1 MDARRAATIGNA
13 DMRAWARDNGWPDLS
28 SRGRIPPEVRAAFE
42 DEHGAPVDVDEDL
55 SSMDESGLDEDENS
69 AWSAA
74 AYVAEYIGPPP
85 ATLDEAR
92 ERAGR
97 DPEPAHLT
105 GARRPRG
112 HRQRK
117 PPSDDPATTIKVTK
131 AIRDDITGKVAFWLM
146 LPAEPWMRVDPYCGG
161 AYADSIDRI
170 AVKLAPIL
178 CLSPQVVT
186 WFTKSS
192 VFFMWTELLMAC
204 RPVAEAVIA
213 HHVTRRITINNQGE
227 PVENPRGGMDFSAYS
242 SRQPAPAAASAAA

>member
-1 MDARRAATIGNA
+1 MDARRAATVGNA
-13 DMRAWARDNGWPDLS
+13 DLRAWARDNGWPELGG
-28 SRGRIPPEVRAAFE
+28 RGRIPPEVRAAFE
-42 DEHGAPVDVDEDL
+42 EEHGAAVDVDEDL
-55 SSMDESGLDEDENS
+55 SALDESGLDEDENS

-74 AYVAEYIGPPP
+74 AYVTEYIGPPP
-85 ATLDEAR
+85 ATLEEAR

-105 GARRPRG
+105 GTTRRRG
-112 HRQRK
+112 QRK
-117 PPSDDPATTIKVTK
+117 PRQPASEQPAPKVTK

-161 AYADSIDRI
+161 EYANNVDQI

-178 CLSPQVVT
+178 CLSPQVVQ

-213 HHVTRRITINNQGE
+213 HHVTRRIAINSQGE

-242 SRQPAPAAASAAA
+242 SRQPNPAAASAAA

>member
-1 MDARRAATIGNA
+1 MDARRAATVGNA
-13 DMRAWARDNGWPDLS
+13 DLRAWARDNGWPELGG
-28 SRGRIPPEVRAAFE
+28 RGRIPPEVRAAFE
-42 DEHGAPVDVDEDL
+42 EAHGAAVDVDEDDL
-55 SSMDESGLDEDENS
+55 SALDESGLDEDEE
-69 AWSAA
+69 AWSTE
-74 AYVAEYIGPPP
+74 EYMTPGQPEAPP

-105 GARRPRG
+105 GTTRRRG
-112 HRQRK
+112 QRK
-117 PPSDDPATTIKVTK
+117 PRQPASEQPAPKVTK

-161 AYADSIDRI
+161 EYANNVDQI

-178 CLSPQVVT
+178 CLSPQVVQ

-213 HHVTRRITINNQGE
+213 HHVTRRIAINSQGE

-242 SRQPAPAAASAAA
+242 SRQPNPAAASAAA

>member
-1 MDARRAATIGNA
+1 MDARRAATVGNA
-13 DMRAWARDNGWPDLS
+13 DLRAWARDNGWPDLGG
-28 SRGRIPPEVRAAFE
+28 RGRIPPEVRAAFE
-42 DEHGAPVDVDEDL
+42 EEHGAAVDVDEDL
-55 SSMDESGLDEDENS
+55 SSMDESGLDDDPMDLAFYEAPE
-69 AWSAA
+69 A
-74 AYVAEYIGPPP
+74 PP

-105 GARRPRG
+105 GTTRRRG
-112 HRQRK
+112 QRK
-117 PPSDDPATTIKVTK
+117 PRSPANDQPAPKVSK
-131 AIRDDITGKVAFWLM
+131 AVRDDITGKVAFWLM

-161 AYADSIDRI
+161 AYADSIDQI

-213 HHVTRRITINNQGE
+213 HHVTRRITIGSQGE

>member
-28 SRGRIPPEVRAAFE
+28 SRGRIPPEVRAAFQ
-42 DEHGAPVDVDEDL
+42 DEHGAPVDLDEDDL
-55 SSMDESGLDEDENS
+55 SALDESGLDEDMG
-69 AWSAA
+69 
-74 AYVAEYIGPPP
+74 YIQVIGLADEAPP
-85 ATLDEAR
+85 ATLEEAR

-97 DPEPAHLT
+97 DPEPGHLT
-105 GARRPRG
+105 GTTRRRG
-112 HRQRK
+112 QRK
-117 PPSDDPATTIKVTK
+117 PRSPANEQPAPKVTK

-161 AYADSIDRI
+161 AYADSIDQI

-178 CLSPQVVT
+178 CLSPQVVQ

-213 HHVTRRITINNQGE
+213 HHVTRRITIDSQGE

>member
-1 MDARRAATIGNA
+1 MDARRAATVGNA
-13 DMRAWARDNGWPDLS
+13 DLRAWARDNGWPDLGG
-28 SRGRIPPEVRAAFE
+28 RGRIPPEVRAAFE
-42 DEHGAPVDVDEDL
+42 EEYGAAIDVDEDP
-55 SSMDESGLDEDENS
+55 SSMDESDLDELLP
-69 AWSAA
+69 AWVE
-74 AYVAEYIGPPP
+74 AYESGDLPPPP

-117 PPSDDPATTIKVTK
+117 PPSDDPATTIKITK

-161 AYADSIDRI
+161 AYADNIDQI

-178 CLSPQVVT
+178 CLSPQIVQ

-213 HHVTRRITINNQGE
+213 HHVTRRITIGSQGE

-242 SRQPAPAAASAAA
+242 SRQPAPAASAAA

>member
-13 DMRAWARDNGWPDLS
+13 DMRAWARDNGWPDLGG
-28 SRGRIPPEVRAAFE
+28 RGRIPPEVRAAFE

-55 SSMDESGLDEDENS
+55 SSMDESGLDDDPAFYE
-69 AWSAA
+69 AA
-74 AYVAEYIGPPP
+74 EAPP
-85 ATLDEAR
+85 ATLEEAR

-105 GARRPRG
+105 GTTHRRG
-112 HRQRK
+112 QRK
-117 PPSDDPATTIKVTK
+117 PRQPANDQPAPKVTK
-131 AIRDDITGKVAFWLM
+131 AVRDDITGKVAFWLM

-161 AYADSIDRI
+161 AYADSIDQI

-213 HHVTRRITINNQGE
+213 HHVTRRITIDSQGE